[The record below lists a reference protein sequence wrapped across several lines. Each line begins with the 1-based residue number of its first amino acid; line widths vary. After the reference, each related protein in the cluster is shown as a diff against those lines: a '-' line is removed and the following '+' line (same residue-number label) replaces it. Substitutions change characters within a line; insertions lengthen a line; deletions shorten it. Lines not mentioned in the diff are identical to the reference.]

1 MTDFY
6 RKQDHPSR
14 LEKDAMW
21 NQIEEHIFS
30 EKKRPRATVIQ
41 WRSFLLGNVAAIL
54 IIFAAIGV
62 YSIVINFHHMELTPQ
77 TKIDTAYESALK
89 QLTSVTPVIIKQ
101 ANDVEKPVLE
111 SKVRNIED
119 LDKMIQE
126 IRTDMLI
133 NGSSQVKQ
141 NQLRRLYAMKLEYV
155 KELLLAGKVNL

>member
-6 RKQDHPSR
+6 KKQDHPSR

-21 NQIEEHIFS
+21 DQVENSVFQNR
-30 EKKRPRATVIQ
+30 KKPRATIIQ
-41 WRSFLLGNVAAIL
+41 WRSFLLGNVAAVL

-62 YSIVINFHHMELTPQ
+62 YSVVENVHRMEMAPQ
-77 TKIDTAYESALK
+77 TKIDTAYESAMK
-89 QLTSVTPVIIKQ
+89 QLTSVAPVIIKQ
-101 ANDVEKPVLE
+101 ANDVEKPMLE
-111 SKVRNIED
+111 SKVKNIED
-119 LDKMIQE
+119 LDNMIQE

>member
-6 RKQDHPSR
+6 RKQDHPGK
-14 LEKDAMW
+14 LEKGAMW
-21 NQIEEHIFS
+21 NQIEDSVFQ
-30 EKKRPRATVIQ
+30 KRQGPHATVIQ
-41 WRSFLLGNVAAIL
+41 WRSFLLGNAAAVL

-62 YSIVINFHHMELTPQ
+62 YSVVTNFHHMEMAPQ
-77 TKIDTAYESALK
+77 TKIDTAYESAMK
-89 QLTSVTPVIIKQ
+89 QLTSVAPVIIKQ
-101 ANDVEKPVLE
+101 ANDVEKPMLE

-119 LDKMIQE
+119 LDKMIRE

-133 NGSSQVKQ
+133 NGSSRVKR